1 MMHVEIKMLTKILF
15 VTQVGFVNSLAF
27 AKSGQFLI
35 AGVGQVSLF
44 ILYDFFYKKE
54 NAFFF
59 PFRFSIGALI
69 QVSLVF
75 ILVYLGCFCLL
86 FVSLLFLH
94 FSSDLML

>member
-1 MMHVEIKMLTKILF
+1 MMHVEIKMLAKILF

-27 AKSGQFLI
+27 AKSGLFLI

-44 ILYDFFYKKE
+44 ILYDFFYKK